1 VTDLAAL
8 VVLVVVAVGTYA
20 MRSGLILL
28 LADRRLPITVER
40 ALQFVGP
47 SVLAALAVSLAVGS
61 EGDLGSIE
69 LAEVAAL
76 VAAGVVAVR
85 RRNLIWTFVA
95 GMAALWVV
103 LAVT

>member
-1 VTDLAAL
+1 VTDGAAL
-8 VVLVVVAVGTYA
+8 VVLVVVAIGTYA
-20 MRSGLILL
+20 MRGGLILL
-28 LADRRLPITVER
+28 LADRQLPTAIER

-61 EGDLGSIE
+61 EGDIGSLE
-69 LAEVAAL
+69 LAEVVSL
-76 VAAGVVAVR
+76 VVAGVVAVW

-95 GMAALWVV
+95 GMVALWVV